1 MKKREP
7 KEECIKDVTCTDGG
21 IVYRY
26 MMFERKSLKV
36 ASYRIPLYTI
46 KVIMQTPEKTTESSV
61 ADAFS
66 DIGKATVFFNKLV
79 ENLATPID
87 LEYTYEDKIWI

>member
-1 MKKREP
+1 MKKKELT
-7 KEECIKDVTCTDGG
+7 EECIKDVTCVREG
-21 IVYRY
+21 IAYRY
-26 MMFERKSLKV
+26 IMLERKSLKV

-46 KVIMQTPEKTTESSV
+46 KVIMETPEGKSESSV
-61 ADAFS
+61 PDAFS

-87 LEYTYEDKIWI
+87 LEYIYEDKIWI